1 MQYNQLSSA
10 AAAHAE
16 GSAVKPSFA
25 VLQARLLGARPQ
37 LWFALMLLSLHGALA
52 WGITEWWSRGLLLA
66 HFGLF
71 LLWQPV
77 WRGERALEA
86 RQAALVVIMGVLLTA
101 WASWWLMALWIA
113 VLFALVGANVTGLQH
128 RSQRVAAS
136 LAAIYLLSIL
146 LMWVVP
152 HLFLDH
158 ESESAAL
165 VNAVRFGLPCLPL
178 LIAVLPLKAGRQ
190 TGPLTVDLFYSLLLF
205 LLVCA
210 LVLGSFVIKEVNHGN
225 YPLALAQTLF
235 VIALMLVALSWL
247 WNPRS
252 GFVGIGHLL
261 SRYLLSLGLPFERW
275 MQAIADVAETETQ
288 PESFVSKALTSM
300 RELPWVAGV
309 SWSTPHGEGSIGE
322 TSGFLTHQ
330 SFQDLHLKFFT
341 RWSLSPPLLLHLKLL
356 TQILGHFYEAKQR
369 EQLERQNAYTQ
380 AIYDTGARLTHDVK
394 NLLQSLK
401 SLCAAAESS
410 AAAEADALNALI
422 KRQLPQITQRLTTT
436 LEKLQAPQRE
446 VVVPRVPAVQWW
458 DSVKSRHARADV
470 MFEAGALTG
479 DLPGELFDSVAENL
493 LANAF
498 IKAQREMG
506 TTISLHFDAAEG
518 GRLTVCDTGSPIP
531 REVASR
537 LLQTPVASH
546 TGLGVGLY
554 QASMQAERL
563 GYRLELVANRQ
574 GRVCFEL
581 GRGPRE
587 VTRSR
592 S

>member
-1 MQYNQLSSA
+1 MTHKFVA
-10 AAAHAE
+10 
-16 GSAVKPSFA
+16 
-25 VLQARLLGARPQ
+25 LQQRLLSARPQ
-37 LWFALMLLSLHGALA
+37 LWLALMLLSLHGALA
-52 WGITEWWSRGLLLA
+52 WGISDWWSRGLLLA

-77 WRGERALEA
+77 WRGERALEP
-86 RQAALVVIMGVLLTA
+86 RQAILVVILGVLLTA
-101 WASWWLMALWIA
+101 WSSWWLMALWIA
-113 VLFALVGANVTGLQH
+113 VLFALVGGNLTGAQH

-136 LAAIYLLSIL
+136 LAAVYLLSL
-146 LMWVVP
+146 LLIWVVP
-152 HLFLDH
+152 HLFVEQDFTNPLLVTVVRYGLPGLPLVI
-158 ESESAAL
+158 AAL
-165 VNAVRFGLPCLPL
+165 PFKNER
-178 LIAVLPLKAGRQ
+178 R

-235 VIALMLVALSWL
+235 AIALMLVALSWL

-275 MQAIADVAETETQ
+275 MQAIADVAESETQ
-288 PESFVSKALTSM
+288 PESFVSNALNNM

-309 SWSTPHGEGSIGE
+309 TWQTPHGEGSIGE
-322 TSGFLTHQ
+322 TSGFVTSQ
-330 SFQDLHLKFFT
+330 SFQDLQLKYYT

-356 TQILGHFYEAKQR
+356 TQIVGHFYEAKQR
-369 EQLERQNAYTQ
+369 EQLQLQNAYTQ

-401 SLCAAAESS
+401 SLCAAAESN

-422 KRQLPQITQRLTTT
+422 RRQLPQITQRLTTT

-446 VVVPRVPAVQWW
+446 PAAALTSAAQWW
-458 DSVKSRHARADV
+458 ESLKSRHARADV
-470 MFEAGALTG
+470 VFEAAAVNGK
-479 DLPGELFDSVAENL
+479 LPGELFDSVAENL

-498 IKAQREMG
+498 SKAQRETG
-506 TTISLHFDAAEG
+506 TRVSLRFDAADG
-518 GRLTVCDTGSPIP
+518 GRLTVCDSGSPIP
-531 REVASR
+531 RDVAGR
-537 LLQTPVASH
+537 LLQTPVASQ

-554 QASMQAERL
+554 QATLQAERL
-563 GYRLELVANRQ
+563 GYRLQLVANQ
-574 GRVCFEL
+574 PGRVCFEL
-581 GRGPRE
+581 GRAADG
-587 VTRSR
+587 VTAARA
-592 S
+592 

>member
-1 MQYNQLSSA
+1 MSS
-10 AAAHAE
+10 
-16 GSAVKPSFA
+16 SFA
-25 VLQARLLGARPQ
+25 VLQHRLLAARPQ
-37 LWFALMLLSLHGALA
+37 LSFALMLLSLHGALA
-52 WGITEWWSRGLLLA
+52 WGISEWWSRGLLLA

-77 WRGERALEA
+77 WRGERALEM
-86 RQAALVVIMGVLLTA
+86 RQATLVVIMGVLLSV
-101 WASWWLMALWIA
+101 WVSWWLMALWIA
-113 VLFALVGANVTGLQH
+113 VLFALVGANVTGTQH

-136 LAAIYLLSIL
+136 LAAIYLLSL
-146 LMWVVP
+146 LLIWVVP
-152 HLFLDH
+152 HLFLD
-158 ESESAAL
+158 SEYENPLL
-165 VNAVRFGLPCLPL
+165 VTVVRYGLPGLLL
-178 LIAVLPLKAGRQ
+178 LIAALPVKAGRQ
-190 TGPLTVDLFYSLLLF
+190 AGPLTVDLFYSLLLF

-225 YPLALAQTLF
+225 YPVALAQTLF
-235 VIALMLVALSWL
+235 VIALMLMALSWL

-275 MQAIADVAETETQ
+275 VQAIADVAERETQ
-288 PESFVSKALTSM
+288 PESFVSKALTHM

-309 SWSTPHGEGSIGE
+309 SWNTPHGEGSIGE
-322 TSGFLTHQ
+322 TSGFVTNQ
-330 SFQDLHLKFFT
+330 AFQDLQLKFYT
-341 RWSLSPPLLLHLKLL
+341 HWSLSPPLLLHLKLL
-356 TQILGHFYEAKQR
+356 TQIVGHFYEAKQR
-369 EQLERQNAYTQ
+369 EQMQRQNAYTQ

-410 AAAEADALNALI
+410 AATEADALNALI

-446 VVVPRVPAVQWW
+446 TVVPRMSAAQWW
-458 DSVKSRHARADV
+458 DALKSRHARADV
-470 MFEAGALTG
+470 AFDAAAVEGE
-479 DLPGELFDSVAENL
+479 LPGELFDSVAENL

-498 IKAQREMG
+498 TKAQREMG
-506 TTISLHFDAAEG
+506 TSIGVRFDAAEG

-537 LLQTPVASH
+537 LLQTPVASQ

-554 QASMQAERL
+554 QAAMQAERL
-563 GYRLELVANRQ
+563 GYRLELVANRE

-581 GRGPRE
+581 GRGARE
-587 VTRSR
+587 ISR
-592 S
+592 RQP